1 MEERLNNT
9 DSHLTAWTPVS
20 NPVSAA
26 SMQTCSPSV
35 EKHSS
40 SLCFLLAPASSVCVM
55 EVSPSSS
62 PCINI
67 PNGVVSGSLHMTTH
81 ATNNSLKRCERSV
94 QPSRLLLA
102 ANVEAQRET
111 VRDLTG

>member
-1 MEERLNNT
+1 MEERLDST
-9 DSHLTAWTPVS
+9 DSHLTAWAPVS

-26 SMQTCSPSV
+26 SMQTYSPSV

-40 SLCFLLAPASSVCVM
+40 SCFLLAPASSVCVM
-55 EVSPSSS
+55 EMSPSGS

-67 PNGVVSGSLHMTTH
+67 PDGVVSGSLHMTTH
-81 ATNNSLKRCERSV
+81 ASNNSLKRCERPA
-94 QPSRLLLA
+94 QPSRPPLA
-102 ANVEAQRET
+102 VNVEAQRET